1 MANQLLTVLPSA
13 KEELSSWECSKN
25 VPDAPAAHTVA
36 VNSVPAR
43 SSGQLDNTPS
53 EAQAVFR
60 GRLLPLLKSPLP
72 SH

>member
-1 MANQLLTVLPSA
+1 MNQLLTLLPSA
-13 KEELSSWECSKN
+13 KEDLGSWECSKN
-25 VPDAPAAHTVA
+25 VPDSPMTHNLA

-53 EAQAVFR
+53 KAQAVFR
-60 GRLLPLLKSPLP
+60 GRLLPLIKSPLP